1 MTTGTH
7 FASSLGS
14 DYSVR
19 SDFYAPPAQFEG
31 CFTTFYRMELAVE
44 ADGTVSDLL
53 QPEWANLRFFTGARP
68 AARIGDHAVSGA
80 RFNATGPSSLPCR
93 FELGSARMWGI
104 GLLPLG
110 WARFMDVD
118 AYDLANGIWDG
129 AAHPAFAKFDR
140 LSAVLCDSDASR
152 EEQLSA
158 MVSELENLMEPNRDE
173 AKILRIHTAIV
184 EGIHLAVG
192 DLARECG
199 MSVRTLERT
208 CRRYFGFTPKKLMRR
223 QRFTR
228 SLASYMLHRGRHWT
242 DAMDADYHDQAQFTR
257 EFREFMTMNP
267 SVYAAQEHPILSS
280 FVEARARIWGSPAQA
295 LDGPT
300 H

>member
-1 MTTGTH
+1 MTTGLPS
-7 FASSLGS
+7 ASSLGS

-19 SDFYAPPAQFEG
+19 SDFYAPPTQFEG
-31 CFTTFYRMELAVE
+31 CFTTFYRMELTVK
-44 ADGTVSDLL
+44 DGGTVSDLL
-53 QPEWANLRFFTGARP
+53 QPEWANLRFFTGSRP
-68 AARIGDHAVSGA
+68 VARIAGHAVSGA

-93 FELGSARMWGI
+93 FELGSARMWGV

-110 WARFMDVD
+110 WARFMDFD
-118 AYDLANGIWDG
+118 AYDLANGVWDG

-140 LSAVLCDSDASR
+140 LSSVLCDNEASC
-152 EEQLSA
+152 EEQLEG
-158 MVSELENLMEPNRDE
+158 MVRELEDLMEPNRDE

-228 SLASYMLHRGRHWT
+228 SLASYMLHRGLHWT
-242 DAMDADYHDQAQFTR
+242 DAMDSDYHDQAQFTR

-267 SVYAAQEHPILSS
+267 SAYAAQEHPILTS
-280 FVEARARIWGSPAQA
+280 FVEARARIWGSAAQA
-295 LDGPT
+295 LDGPK